1 MSKSIQRLTYLKRT
15 LTEVARDSIRT
26 SFDLFKIMVPVIVL
40 MRLLDQAGVVKHLG
54 NALGPVM
61 ELIGLP
67 GETGLI
73 WATAMITNL
82 YGGAAVF
89 VSLDLSLTVAQ
100 ATVLTTIMLIAH
112 GLAVEL
118 RIAQK
123 AGVRF
128 RVMGLLRAGGGFLAG
143 WILYHAY
150 RITGSLEGPSRA
162 VFKSAGIDP
171 TWVGWGKSQAIF
183 LVKVLLIIFCLMLV
197 VRVLKAIGLMSLFA
211 RLLELPLRLLG
222 MSPAAAPVTV
232 IGMVLGLTYGGGL
245 IIQEARSGIL
255 SKRDVFFSIAL
266 MSLSHSLIEDT
277 ILMMLLGGHISGI
290 LIWRVV
296 FSLAVIVLL
305 VRAMAHLSD
314 KNFIKFFCRP
324 T

>member
-1 MSKSIQRLTYLKRT
+1 MLRPAYLKRA
-15 LTEVARDSIRT
+15 LVEVARDSIRT
-26 SFDLFKIMVPVIVL
+26 SFDLFKIMLPVIAA
-40 MRLLDQAGVVKHLG
+40 MRVLDQLGVVKHMG

-61 ELIGLP
+61 ELVGLP

-100 ATVLTTIMLIAH
+100 ATVLTTMMLIAH

-123 AGVRF
+123 AGTRF
-128 RVMGLLRAGGGFLAG
+128 RVMGLLRVGGAFLAG

-150 RITGSLEGPSRA
+150 SFTGSLTGPSHA
-162 VFKSAGIDP
+162 VFESAGIDP
-171 TWVGWGKSQAIF
+171 TWIGWAISQAVF
-183 LVKVLLIIFCLMLV
+183 LVKVLGIIFCLMLV
-197 VRVLKAIGLMSLFA
+197 VRLFKAIGLMDLFA
-211 RLLELPLRLLG
+211 RLLEWPLRLLG
-222 MSPAAAPVTV
+222 MGPAAAPVTV

-245 IIQEARSGIL
+245 IIQEARSGVL
-255 SKRDVFFSIAL
+255 SKRDVFFSVAL
-266 MSLSHSLIEDT
+266 MSLSHSLVEDT
-277 ILMMLLGGHISGI
+277 ILMILLGGHISGI

-296 FSLAVIVLL
+296 FSLVVIVLL
-305 VRAMAHLSD
+305 VRLMACLSD
-314 KNFIKFFCRP
+314 KNFEKYFCRP